1 MISGLAHVCF
11 TVTSLDEAIRFYRD
25 VLGMRLAFEFRNRE
39 SRRFGAYFHAG
50 ERTFIEVFE
59 GEHTPPAERQ
69 SFRHICLEVGDIHAA
84 VAEIRRKG
92 ETIGDPKL
100 GADRS
105 YQAWLSDPDG
115 NRIELHQYT
124 PASNQ
129 TVFLATGAAP
139 ICVL

>member
-1 MISGLAHVCF
+1 MIAGLAHVCF
-11 TVTSLDEAIRFYRD
+11 TVTNLDAAIRFYCD

-39 SRRFGAYFHAG
+39 NRRFGAYFHGG

-59 GEHTPPAERQ
+59 GEHVPAVERA
-69 SFRHICLEVGDIHAA
+69 SFRHICLEVKDIQAA
-84 VAEIRRKG
+84 VAEIRRKDVSVS
-92 ETIGDPKL
+92 DPKL

-105 YQAWLSDPDG
+105 FQAWLSDPDG

-124 PASNQ
+124 TAGNQ
-129 TVFLATGAAP
+129 NVFLTTGSAP